1 MRAYFAFIK
10 KEYMESVRTY
20 RFLVLGTVFL
30 LLAFLSPIGAKYMPD
45 IISAFLPSGVV
56 IQLAEPS
63 AMDAWMQFMK
73 NFSQIGLFAAV
84 IVYSTLMSGE
94 YARGALI
101 MVLTKGMSR
110 KSVILAKFTCAVCF
124 ITVVYLV
131 CVGVCAGYAW
141 FFWGEDWRVSG
152 LWSALAGMWCFI
164 ALLLAVVM
172 LGGALFRSSYGCL
185 LFTGAIVVAQM
196 IGSIIPKA
204 GRFFPVTLLSDSTA
218 ILNGQTEGMG
228 RLVVITILAAV
239 LCLTGAVLVFEKK
252 KL

>member
-1 MRAYFAFIK
+1 
-10 KEYMESVRTY
+10 
-20 RFLVLGTVFL
+20 
-30 LLAFLSPIGAKYMPD
+30 
-45 IISAFLPSGVV
+45 
-56 IQLAEPS
+56 
-63 AMDAWMQFMK
+63 
-73 NFSQIGLFAAV
+73 
-84 IVYSTLMSGE
+84 
-94 YARGALI
+94 